1 MLGTFTIR
9 IRRGLMILAAVL
21 LNGGIL
27 LGIGAILVFL
37 NTGADRSSILHLDT
51 EIKSVYR
58 PLVQIEPQTNEGR
71 PIDAAAGEKL
81 IRDYLN
87 AWYTQNEALRYN
99 DPLLMRD
106 YYTDSAYAKLKRMI
120 NLNRESE
127 VSVQQTTLAHT
138 ISLDFYSEDGK
149 LATLSD
155 RNVEM
160 YKQIWKN
167 EGLQVESKDT
177 SNYRVVLFL
186 EDNSWRI
193 RHMLRSASAPMG
205 KTNIDYDSDSLNMI
219 TGVKGLNYY
228 PQDQPWNMFGSDF
241 DLKAIEADF
250 MKIQEMGLNTI
261 RIFIP
266 YEEFGGPDIR
276 SGHLDQLK
284 QVMDAAE
291 AERINVLLTLFD
303 FYGNYDLAD
312 WTLNFRHA
320 RSIVT
325 ALKEHPALLAWD
337 IKNEP
342 DLDFESRGKNRV
354 LAWLRELSAIVTTLD
369 QEHPVTI
376 GWSNA
381 EAASL
386 LKDEV
391 DFVSFHYY
399 GDADRFRT
407 AYEELRKSVPG
418 KTILLQEFGLSS
430 YSGIWNLFSS
440 SESEQAAHYET
451 IQDVVSELQIPFLF
465 WTLYDFP
472 DVPQKVV
479 GRLPWR
485 RIPQKNYGCFDDEGN
500 PKEAYTIIKQK

>member
-9 IRRGLMILAAVL
+9 LRRGFMILAAVL

-27 LGIGAILVFL
+27 LGIGAILVYL

-51 EIKSVYR
+51 EIESVYR
-58 PLVQIEPQTNEGR
+58 PHIQLGSHTNEGR
-71 PIDAAAGEKL
+71 PIDTAAAENL

-87 AWYTQNEALRYN
+87 AWYTRNEALRYN

-106 YYTDSAYAKLKRMI
+106 YYTDSAYAKLKRLI
-120 NLNRESE
+120 DLNKNSE
-127 VSVQQTTLAHT
+127 VSIQQTTLAHS
-138 ISLDFYSEDGK
+138 ISIDFYSEDGK

-155 RNVEM
+155 SNVEV
-160 YKQIWKN
+160 YKQIWKKD
-167 EGLQVESKDT
+167 GLQVESKDT

-193 RHMLRSASAPMG
+193 RHMQRTASERG
-205 KTNIDYDSDSLNMI
+205 EETKDLEGRNMANTI
-219 TGVKGLNYY
+219 AGIKGVNYY
-228 PQDQPWNMFGSDF
+228 PQDQPWNMFGDDF
-241 DLKAIEADF
+241 DLKVVESDF
-250 MKIQEMGLNTI
+250 VKIREMGLNTI

-266 YEEFGGPDIR
+266 YQEFGGPDVR
-276 SGHLDQLK
+276 SGHLSQLK

-291 AERINVLLTLFD
+291 TKGIKVLLTLFD
-303 FYGNYDLAD
+303 FYGNYDLAE

-320 RSIVT
+320 RLIVT
-325 ALKEHPALLAWD
+325 AFKEHPALLAWD

-342 DLDFESRGKNRV
+342 DLDFESRGKKRV
-354 LAWLRELSAIVTTLD
+354 LAWLRELSAIVNTLD

-391 DFVSFHYY
+391 DVVSFHYY
-399 GDADRFRT
+399 GDTDSFRA
-407 AYEELRKSVPG
+407 AYQELRISVPE
-418 KTILLQEFGLSS
+418 KPVVLQEYGLSS
-430 YSGIWNLFSS
+430 YSGIWHLFSG
-440 SESEQAAHYET
+440 SETEQAAHHEA
-451 IQDVVSELQIPFLF
+451 IQGAVTELQIPYLF

-472 DVPQKVV
+472 EVPQKVV

-485 RIPQKNYGCFDDEGN
+485 RMPQKKYGCFDEKGD